1 MAFNNFWK
9 KKPIRLDMD
18 VPKYSVNR
26 TNPDRAALTKIRT
39 NHFSPIDNIPIF
51 GKGQGDSQASS
62 ETYAANEYTDSE
74 SAKSE
79 TIPDEETR
87 DRILKS
93 KNSDFR
99 KLKWLNSNIKNTKL
113 LNA

>member
-1 MAFNNFWK
+1 MAVNNFWK
-9 KKPIRLDMD
+9 KKPVRLDMD
-18 VPKYSVNR
+18 VPRYSVNR
-26 TNPDRAALTKIRT
+26 TNPNRAALTKIRT
-39 NHFSPIDNIPIF
+39 NHFSPIANFPNL
-51 GKGQGDSQASS
+51 GKGQGGSQASS
-62 ETYAANEYTDSE
+62 ETLGANEYTDSE

-93 KNSDFR
+93 KNSDAR
-99 KLKWLNSNIKNTKL
+99 KLKWLNSNIENKKL